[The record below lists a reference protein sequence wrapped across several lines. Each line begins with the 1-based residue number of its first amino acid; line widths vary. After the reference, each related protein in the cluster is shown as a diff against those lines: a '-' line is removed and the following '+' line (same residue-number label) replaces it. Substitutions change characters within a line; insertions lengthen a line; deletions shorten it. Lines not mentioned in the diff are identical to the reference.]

1 MLSPT
6 AAEKDSSFS
15 FGNRRNN
22 WNDFHGKSWSIKKLF
37 VQPLICIYMH
47 VYMSPQ
53 IWFLSSLYMCIVE
66 CYFQVLS
73 KELKIMLATSFNSN
87 LQYIVN
93 IRRVADTIF
102 KDETYV
108 TYVLKFYRYFF
119 IVLYYLVRIWWYVW
133 ANNMHIWI

>member
-15 FGNRRNN
+15 FGNWRNN

-37 VQPLICIYMH
+37 VQPLIRIY
-47 VYMSPQ
+47 VASDL
-53 IWFLSSLYMCIVE
+53 IIYMCIVE
-66 CYFQVLS
+66 CYFQVSS
-73 KELKIMLATSFNSN
+73 KEFKIMLATSLSSN

-93 IRRVADTIF
+93 IRRIAGTIF